1 MVRILWKRICED
13 YRNISYVVVWCY
25 IFICFGL
32 DYEMLGDA
40 VTFGVV
46 FLMLLVVMVIGGIS
60 SEPPKG
66 VFIAP
71 FSKDD
76 RRKLVI
82 RMFYRKIAVGM
93 AVMTVALTVAVLL
106 GTITPL
112 NGLTIFIV
120 SLSLGYMMS
129 FKVFYASH
137 HSEKGVLKII
147 VLTIADVVVFIGACD
162 NEFFSF
168 GKSSGAVLLIVAVIL
183 AVVHYFVWRKFFEPM
198 VECYSDYEK
207 MTMVDKKTRS
217 NA

>member
-168 GKSSGAVLLIVAVIL
+168 GKSSRAVLLIVAVIL